1 MNAWKP
7 ILVGVAF
14 LVSEL
19 WLIIACLQKRPK
31 FSFGHES
38 VHAWVRA
45 CISVCACMHFSVHVW
60 VHAWVYICMHFSVH
74 AF

>member
-19 WLIIACLQKRPK
+19 WLIIACLQKQPK

-38 VHAWVRA
+38 VDAWVRA
-45 CISVCACMHFSVHVW
+45 HI
-60 VHAWVYICMHFSVH
+60 
-74 AF
+74 